1 MPAYRRNTQKPQC
14 IPLAAFAVNVASELL
29 NETSES
35 PLVLKGTP
43 SSLRKASVIP
53 HCNDQT
59 AVFSHNKKDPFP
71 YKLLKAHK
79 KSR

>member
-1 MPAYRRNTQKPQC
+1 MPTYRRNTQKPQSN
-14 IPLAAFAVNVASELL
+14 PLAAFAVNLASELL

-43 SSLRKASVIP
+43 SSLGKASVIP
-53 HCNDQT
+53 HCCDQT
-59 AVFSHNKKDPFP
+59 AVSSHNKKEPFP
-71 YKLLKAHK
+71 YNLLKGQK